1 MNLEPIRLTS
11 TSRFRGARAALLS
24 AFAGVLS
31 LSSALAPSLR
41 ADDAPPPSRV
51 HALLNLEFADKYL
64 TPRGMLVQEK
74 GLTMQALFLAFVNVY
89 QGAPEDAINSI
100 TLIPGVWN
108 DYATSPVATHLAA
121 GSSGTDWIEY
131 DPILG
136 VEVGLAKHFT
146 LDVTYTQFAMQIL
159 DIGTSEHLE
168 TKLAYDDSGLLG
180 AFALH
185 PYVSY
190 WKELT
195 NKATAAAN
203 FHVPPSYYFEVGIAP
218 STTVGQTK
226 VELPIRALIPSDE
239 FYGETFASKS
249 TVALWEV
256 GVKATL
262 PVTFMPAGYGHWSF
276 HVGAKYMKFVDK
288 NLQQLAT
295 DGGFGGPTK
304 DTGQVFMGFSS
315 FF

>member
-1 MNLEPIRLTS
+1 MNHVPTRPISRL
-11 TSRFRGARAALLS
+11 RPARAACFATALTVL
-24 AFAGVLS
+24 AFAS
-31 LSSALAPSLR
+31 LAAPQLR
-41 ADDAPPPSRV
+41 ADDAPSRV
-51 HALLNLEFADKYL
+51 HALVNFEFADKYL
-64 TPRGMLVQEK
+64 TPRGMIVQDR
-74 GLTMQALFLAFVNVY
+74 GLTFQALFLAFVNVY
-89 QGAPEDAINSI
+89 QGGPDDFINGL

-108 DYATSPVATHLAA
+108 DFATSPIAMHLAP

-136 VEVGLAKHFT
+136 VEVGFAKHFT
-146 LDVTYTQFAMQIL
+146 LDVTYTEFAMQIL

-168 TKLAYDDSGLLG
+168 TKLAYDDSSLLG
-180 AFALH
+180 SYALH

-203 FHVPPSYYFEVGIAP
+203 FHVPSSSYFEVGVAP
-218 STTVGQTK
+218 ATMAGK
-226 VELPIRALIPSDE
+226 VKLEFPMRVLLPSKE
-239 FYGETFASKS
+239 FYGETFAAKS
-249 TVALWEV
+249 TVGLYEV
-256 GVKATL
+256 GVKATM

-295 DGGFGGPTK
+295 NGGFGSPK
-304 DTGQVFMGFSS
+304 SDTGQVFMGFSS